1 MLRQVPDREMLFH
14 DYLSSMS
21 SEMLIL
27 VPFFLVVSAL
37 YSSVGHGG
45 ASAYLAILV
54 LAGFP
59 REAIAPT
66 VLALNIL
73 VTLLGTINYYRAGHF
88 NVRLLLPFIL
98 TSIPA
103 AYLGGS
109 LHVSEQAL
117 SMILGLTLLVAGLR
131 FVIFTKP
138 VLAKRVLSR
147 KLLFGVGLPV
157 GFALGFL
164 SGLIGIGG
172 GIFLSPL
179 LLVMGW
185 ADAKKTAALSA
196 AFILLNSFSGLT
208 AHVIKGAADWTLLG
222 VLAITVLI
230 GGGIGS
236 YIGAF
241 RLLPVTLQRLLGLVL
256 LVASVKLLI

>member
-1 MLRQVPDREMLFH
+1 
-14 DYLSSMS
+14 MS
-21 SEMLIL
+21 SEAFIL
-27 VPFFLVVSAL
+27 VPLFFAAAFL

-45 ASAYLAILV
+45 ASSYLAILV
-54 LAGFP
+54 LAGYP

-73 VTLLGTINYYRAGHF
+73 VTLLGAINYYRAGHF
-88 NVRLLLPFIL
+88 DARLLLPFIL

-103 AYLGGS
+103 AYAGGS
-109 LHVSEQAL
+109 LHVSEQTL
-117 SMILGLTLLVAGLR
+117 SIILGVTLLVAGLR

-138 VLAKRVLSR
+138 VAAKQLLSR

-179 LLVMGW
+179 LLFMGW
-185 ADAKKTAALSA
+185 ADAKKTAAISA
-196 AFILLNSFSGLT
+196 AFILLNSLSGLT
-208 AHVIKGAADWTLLG
+208 AHIIKGAADWTLLG

-241 RLLPVTLQRLLGLVL
+241 RLLPITLQRLLGAVL
-256 LVASVKLLI
+256 LLAAFKLFI

>member
-1 MLRQVPDREMLFH
+1 MH
-14 DYLSSMS
+14 
-21 SEMLIL
+21 SELYIL
-27 VPFFLVVSAL
+27 VPFFLLAAIL

-59 REAIAPT
+59 RGAIAPT

-88 NVRLLLPFIL
+88 DARLLFPFIL

-103 AYLGGS
+103 AFLGGS
-109 LHVSEQAL
+109 LHVSEQTL
-117 SMILGLTLLVAGLR
+117 SIILGLTLLVAGLR

-138 VLAKRVLSR
+138 VAAKQFLSR

-157 GFALGFL
+157 GFVLGFL
-164 SGLIGIGG
+164 AGLIGIGG
-172 GIFLSPL
+172 GIFLSPML
-179 LLVMGW
+179 LIMGW

-196 AFILLNSFSGLT
+196 TFILLNSLSGLT
-208 AHVIKGAADWTLLG
+208 AHIIKGVADWSLLG
-222 VLAITVLI
+222 TLAVTVLI
-230 GGGIGS
+230 GGGVGS

-241 RLLPVTLQRLLGLVL
+241 RLLPITLQRILGLVL
-256 LVASVKLLI
+256 LAAAFKLLF

>member
-1 MLRQVPDREMLFH
+1 
-14 DYLSSMS
+14 MS
-21 SEMLIL
+21 SEAFIL
-27 VPFFLVVSAL
+27 VPLFFAAAFL

-45 ASAYLAILV
+45 ASSYLAILV
-54 LAGFP
+54 LAGYP

-73 VTLLGTINYYRAGHF
+73 VTLLGAINYYRAGHF
-88 NVRLLLPFIL
+88 DARLLLPFIL

-103 AYLGGS
+103 AYVGGS
-109 LHVSEQAL
+109 MRVSEEIFSL
-117 SMILGLTLLVAGLR
+117 ILGLTLLVAGVRL
-131 FVIFTKP
+131 VIFAKP
-138 VLAKRVLSR
+138 IAAKQLLSR

-179 LLVMGW
+179 LLFMGW

-196 AFILLNSFSGLT
+196 AFILLNSLSGLT
-208 AHVIKGAADWTLLG
+208 AHIIKGAADWTLLG

-241 RLLPVTLQRLLGLVL
+241 RLLPITLQRLLGGVL
-256 LVASVKLLI
+256 LLAALKLFI

>member
-1 MLRQVPDREMLFH
+1 ML
-14 DYLSSMS
+14 
-21 SEMLIL
+21 SETIIL
-27 VPFFLVVSAL
+27 VPLFFLAAFL

-54 LAGFP
+54 LAGYP

-88 NVRLLLPFIL
+88 DARLLLPFIL

-103 AYLGGS
+103 AYVGGS
-109 LHVSEQAL
+109 MRVSEETFSL
-117 SMILGLTLLVAGLR
+117 ILGLTLLVAGVRL
-131 FVIFTKP
+131 VIF
-138 VLAKRVLSR
+138 AKLIAVKQALSR
-147 KLLFGVGLPV
+147 RLLFGAGLPV

-164 SGLIGIGG
+164 AGLIGIGG

-179 LLVMGW
+179 LLFMGW
-185 ADAKKTAALSA
+185 ADAKKTAAVSA
-196 AFILLNSFSGLT
+196 AFILLNSLSGLT
-208 AHVIKGAADWTLLG
+208 AHIMKGTAEWTLLG
-222 VLAITVLI
+222 ILAIAVLA

-241 RLLPVTLQRLLGLVL
+241 RLLPITLQRLLGAVL
-256 LVASVKLLI
+256 LLAALKLFI

>member
-1 MLRQVPDREMLFH
+1 MVMP
-14 DYLSSMS
+14 
-21 SEMLIL
+21 SEIFIL
-27 VPFFLVVSAL
+27 APFFLLAAFL

-45 ASAYLAILV
+45 ASSYLAILV
-54 LAGFP
+54 LAGYP
-59 REAIAPT
+59 REGIAPT

-88 NVRLLLPFIL
+88 DARLLLPFIL
-98 TSIPA
+98 TSMPA

-109 LHVSEQAL
+109 LHVSDRTL
-117 SMILGLTLLVAGLR
+117 SIVLGLTLLAAGLR

-138 VLAKRVLSR
+138 VAAKQLLSR
-147 KLLFGVGLPV
+147 KLLFGVGLPA

-196 AFILLNSFSGLT
+196 AFILLNSLSGLT
-208 AHVIKGAADWTLLG
+208 AHVVKGAADWTLLG
-222 VLAITVLI
+222 VLAVTVLI

-256 LVASVKLLI
+256 LVAASKLLI

>member
-1 MLRQVPDREMLFH
+1 
-14 DYLSSMS
+14 MS
-21 SEMLIL
+21 SEAFIL
-27 VPFFLVVSAL
+27 VPFFFAAAIL

-54 LAGFP
+54 LAGYP

-88 NVRLLLPFIL
+88 DARLLLPFIL

-103 AYLGGS
+103 AYVGGS
-109 LHVSEQAL
+109 MRVSEETFSL
-117 SMILGLTLLVAGLR
+117 ILGLTLLVAGVRL
-131 FVIFTKP
+131 VIFAKP
-138 VLAKRVLSR
+138 IAAKQVLSR
-147 KLLFGVGLPV
+147 RLLFGAGLPV

-164 SGLIGIGG
+164 AGLIGIGG

-179 LLVMGW
+179 LLFMGW
-185 ADAKKTAALSA
+185 ADAKKTAAVSA

-208 AHVIKGAADWTLLG
+208 AHIIKGAANWNLLG

-241 RLLPVTLQRLLGLVL
+241 RLLPITLQRLLGAVL
-256 LVASVKLLI
+256 LLAAFKLFI

>member
-1 MLRQVPDREMLFH
+1 MVMP
-14 DYLSSMS
+14 
-21 SEMLIL
+21 SEIFIL
-27 VPFFLVVSAL
+27 VPFFLLAAFL

-45 ASAYLAILV
+45 ASSYLAILV
-54 LAGFP
+54 LAGYP
-59 REAIAPT
+59 REGIAPT

-73 VTLLGTINYYRAGHF
+73 VTLLGTINYYRAGYF
-88 NVRLLLPFIL
+88 DARLLLPFIL
-98 TSIPA
+98 TSMPA

-109 LHVSEQAL
+109 LHVSDRTL
-117 SMILGLTLLVAGLR
+117 SMVLGLTLLAAGLR

-138 VLAKRVLSR
+138 VAAKQLLPR

-196 AFILLNSFSGLT
+196 AFILLNSLSGLT

-256 LVASVKLLI
+256 LIASVKLLV

>member
-1 MLRQVPDREMLFH
+1 MA
-14 DYLSSMS
+14 
-21 SEMLIL
+21 I
-27 VPFFLVVSAL
+27 L

-45 ASAYLAILV
+45 ATAYLAILV
-54 LAGFP
+54 LAGFA

-88 NVRLLLPFIL
+88 DARLLLPFVL

-103 AYLGGS
+103 AFLGGS
-109 LHVSEQAL
+109 LRLSEGTH
-117 SMILGLTLLVAGLR
+117 SIILGLTLLAAGLR
-131 FVIFTKP
+131 FLLFTEP
-138 VLAKRVLSR
+138 ITARQALPRG
-147 KLLFGVGLPV
+147 LLFGVGLPV

-164 SGLIGIGG
+164 AGLIGIGG

-179 LLVMGW
+179 LLLMGW
-185 ADAKKTAALSA
+185 ADAKKTAAISA
-196 AFILLNSFSGLT
+196 GFIFLNSLSGLT
-208 AHVIKGAADWTLLG
+208 AHVIKGPPDWALLG
-222 VLAITVLI
+222 ILAITVLI

-241 RLLPVTLQRLLGLVL
+241 RLLPMTLQRLLGLVL
-256 LVASVKLLI
+256 LVAGSKLFI

>member
-1 MLRQVPDREMLFH
+1 
-14 DYLSSMS
+14 MS
-21 SEMLIL
+21 SEAFIL
-27 VPFFLVVSAL
+27 VPLFFAAAFL

-45 ASAYLAILV
+45 ASSYLAILV
-54 LAGFP
+54 LAGYP

-88 NVRLLLPFIL
+88 DARLLLPFIL

-103 AYLGGS
+103 AYAGGS
-109 LHVSEQAL
+109 LHVSEQTL
-117 SMILGLTLLVAGLR
+117 SIILGVTLLVAGLR

-138 VLAKRVLSR
+138 VAAKQLLSR

-179 LLVMGW
+179 LLFMGW
-185 ADAKKTAALSA
+185 ADAKKTAAISA
-196 AFILLNSFSGLT
+196 AFILLNSLSGLT
-208 AHVIKGAADWTLLG
+208 AHIIKGAADWTLLG

-241 RLLPVTLQRLLGLVL
+241 RLLPITLQRLLGAVL
-256 LVASVKLLI
+256 LLAALKLFI

>member
-1 MLRQVPDREMLFH
+1 
-14 DYLSSMS
+14 MS
-21 SEMLIL
+21 SEAFIL
-27 VPFFLVVSAL
+27 VPLFFAAAFL

-45 ASAYLAILV
+45 ASSYLAILV
-54 LAGFP
+54 LAGYP

-73 VTLLGTINYYRAGHF
+73 VTLLGAINYYRAGHF
-88 NVRLLLPFIL
+88 DARLLLPFIL

-103 AYLGGS
+103 AYAGGS
-109 LHVSEQAL
+109 LHVSEQTL
-117 SMILGLTLLVAGLR
+117 SIILGVTLLVAGLR

-138 VLAKRVLSR
+138 VAAKQLLSR

-179 LLVMGW
+179 LLFMGW
-185 ADAKKTAALSA
+185 ADAKKTAAISA
-196 AFILLNSFSGLT
+196 AFILLNSLSGLT
-208 AHVIKGAADWTLLG
+208 AHIIKGAADWTLLG

-241 RLLPVTLQRLLGLVL
+241 RLLPITLQRLLGAVL
-256 LVASVKLLI
+256 LLAALKLFI

>member
-1 MLRQVPDREMLFH
+1 
-14 DYLSSMS
+14 MS
-21 SEMLIL
+21 SEAFIL
-27 VPFFLVVSAL
+27 VPLFFAAAFL

-54 LAGFP
+54 LAGYP

-88 NVRLLLPFIL
+88 DPRLLLPFIL

-103 AYLGGS
+103 AYVGGS
-109 LHVSEQAL
+109 MRVSEEIFSL
-117 SMILGLTLLVAGLR
+117 ILGLTLLVAGVRL
-131 FVIFTKP
+131 VIFTKP
-138 VLAKRVLSR
+138 IAAKQALSR
-147 KLLFGVGLPV
+147 RLLFGVGLPV

-164 SGLIGIGG
+164 AGLIGIGG

-179 LLVMGW
+179 LLFMGW
-185 ADAKKTAALSA
+185 GDAKKTAALSA
-196 AFILLNSFSGLT
+196 AFILLNSLSGLT
-208 AHVIKGAADWTLLG
+208 AHIMKGVADWTLLG

-241 RLLPVTLQRLLGLVL
+241 RLLPITLQRLLGAVL
-256 LVASVKLLI
+256 LLAALKLFI

>member
-1 MLRQVPDREMLFH
+1 
-14 DYLSSMS
+14 MS
-21 SEMLIL
+21 SEIFVL

-45 ASAYLAILV
+45 ASSYLAILV
-54 LAGFP
+54 LAGYP
-59 REAIAPT
+59 REGIAPT

-88 NVRLLLPFIL
+88 EARLLFPFIL

-109 LHVSEQAL
+109 LHVSEKTL
-117 SMILGLTLLVAGLR
+117 STILGLTLLVAGLR
-131 FVIFTKP
+131 LVIFTKQITGKG
-138 VLAKRVLSR
+138 ALSQ
-147 KLLFGVGLPV
+147 KLLFGIGLPV
-157 GFALGFL
+157 GFVLGFL
-164 SGLIGIGG
+164 AGLIGIGG

-179 LLVMGW
+179 ILLLGW
-185 ADAKKTAALSA
+185 ADAKKTAAISA
-196 AFILLNSFSGLT
+196 GFILLNSLSGLT
-208 AHVIKGAADWTLLG
+208 AHIIKGAADWTLLG
-222 VLAITVLI
+222 VLAVTVLI

-236 YIGAF
+236 YMGAF

>member
-1 MLRQVPDREMLFH
+1 
-14 DYLSSMS
+14 MS
-21 SEMLIL
+21 SEAFIL
-27 VPFFLVVSAL
+27 VPLFFAAAFL

-45 ASAYLAILV
+45 ASSYLAILV
-54 LAGFP
+54 LAGYP

-73 VTLLGTINYYRAGHF
+73 VTLLGAINYYRAGHF
-88 NVRLLLPFIL
+88 DARLLLPFIL

-103 AYLGGS
+103 AYVGGS
-109 LHVSEQAL
+109 LHVSEQTL
-117 SMILGLTLLVAGLR
+117 SIILGVTLLVAGLR

-138 VLAKRVLSR
+138 VAAKQLLSR

-179 LLVMGW
+179 LLFMGW

-196 AFILLNSFSGLT
+196 AFILLNSLSGLT
-208 AHVIKGAADWTLLG
+208 AHIIKGAADWTLLG

-241 RLLPVTLQRLLGLVL
+241 RLLPITLQRILGLVL
-256 LVASVKLLI
+256 LVAALKLFI